1 MDYEY
6 HMPISRLFIVVNVA
20 AGVGIL
26 TTCFCLTMHI
36 QKMLVIFVL
45 VLEPPVVEYMVGG
58 MV

>member
-26 TTCFCLTMHI
+26 TTCLLDNAYSEDACDICLGT
-36 QKMLVIFVL
+36 
-45 VLEPPVVEYMVGG
+45 
-58 MV
+58 